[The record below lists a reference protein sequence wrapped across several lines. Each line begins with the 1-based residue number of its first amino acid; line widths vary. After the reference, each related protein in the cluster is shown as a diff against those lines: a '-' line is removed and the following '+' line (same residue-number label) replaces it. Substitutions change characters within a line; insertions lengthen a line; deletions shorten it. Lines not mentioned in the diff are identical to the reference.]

1 VLEIE
6 VAALLARSA
15 AIYPAG
21 FARIDAA
28 ALAAAPAEIGLRALS
43 AVLVMVS
50 GAAYPPRGERLERL
64 HRRLAGGLGG
74 GCTLGGC
81 RILPRR
87 GGVLVCR
94 EAAAMGPPVAARPG
108 RAVTWDGRFRLRLP
122 AGAPQGLRLGGCGTS
137 GVEIGNRRLPSA
149 ARLGAALL
157 RDDTGDVAAAPVLGS
172 GQLGTGSLLFR
183 PRRPL
188 TGAGFTVV

>member
-1 VLEIE
+1 
-6 VAALLARSA
+6 
-15 AIYPAG
+15 
-21 FARIDAA
+21 
-28 ALAAAPAEIGLRALS
+28 
-43 AVLVMVS
+43 MVS

-64 HRRLAGGLGG
+64 HRRLASGLGG

-94 EAAAMGPPVAARPG
+94 EPAATSPPVAARPG
-108 RAVTWDGRFRLRLP
+108 AAVMWDGRVRLRLP
-122 AGAPQGLRLGGCGTS
+122 AAAPTGLKLGARGMA
-137 GVEIGNRRLPSA
+137 GVETGARRLPSA
-149 ARLGAALL
+149 VRPGMPVL
-157 RDDTGDVAAAPVLGS
+157 RDDKGDVAAPPVLGCGLVGAS
-172 GQLGTGSLLFR
+172 ATGSLVFR